1 MSITSMDRRCFVR
14 NSGFAAVSW
23 ALGAGLNPWCLP
35 ARLLADDSV
44 FDEEIPNW
52 ADPRL
57 GTVAG
62 ASSIDTSST
71 PGGYAPINV
80 CSDIPQSGWET
91 DKETS
96 GAWLELD
103 FGRERPVRELWLLAK
118 PLPYDIVLDP
128 YMRGGRM
135 ATPRK
140 ITYSFSGGASYQ
152 AELRQARYMQIITL
166 PREETTRSIRF
177 VVNEV
182 WPEAGSQGTG
192 LGKIRVFPKPH
203 AASFQVFVYG
213 MYDAR
218 GGAAVQSATL
228 EIINPGIEI
237 RGAKLQISSEA
248 GNLSTIPLAEVPAR
262 SVSRQ
267 DVWIPAP
274 FQDSVMSFKIVGGA
288 TEFKRS
294 QSLRVPAYRSYF
306 DGGTFDF
313 LCTNHNDLGW
323 LDTQAATADY
333 RSAELI
339 LPAMRLLKE
348 NPEFRYSME
357 CVTYLIEFLERHPEK
372 REEMAQLM
380 REGRF
385 TWGASYV
392 ENLEV
397 HVGPENLVRQF
408 YLGRKWLR
416 KNFPGVDSRYYV
428 KTDPPAMT
436 WQMPQILAKAGV
448 PYVVQ
453 GRFTWGFYHWE
464 APEGSTVFVFAYRY
478 GDPRGLP
485 NPKGNQG
492 WLSFA
497 DAREYYYAPRHLPP
511 MMIYDFTSDYL
522 PPAPALIPYAREQNE
537 AMKRFAAVWNG
548 HYISKPERHVQ
559 PPKIRFV
566 EPKAELDE
574 LTKHDLNIETV
585 RGDWPLNW
593 AYYDEPGHREGLREG
608 REGHNLLLGAER
620 LYAGLSQFSA
630 ARSYPRETFIEAWR
644 ANCWPDHGWGGNRG
658 TVTDQVYI
666 ASYLKSHEIAAK
678 LFSEAGAQ
686 LARRI
691 ARKPTERV
699 PVVVYNPLSWSRSD
713 VVRCRL
719 ALASGWSSFELRDEE
734 GKEVPYQVVGRSA
747 NGRPEEIVFV
757 ADAVP
762 SVGYRTYDLQP
773 SSSAPPAEA
782 HSAGDRFENEFLRVV
797 LGPGGVRSL
806 FDKVLGKEI
815 LRADKFCGGEV
826 LQFTAPSLAWE
837 DPEIVTMEDF
847 EKTSDH
853 EFPIQ
858 QFVQGPVRST
868 VVREAKFKHFLL
880 RQRIHLYTRMRR
892 LDLELELLNWD
903 GQKERELRV
912 VFPINLQ
919 NARLSYEVPF
929 GTVEMGKDEVDFS
942 SLPASPDSQFRKDLY
957 GGEKPL
963 RFREAINWVDASSPE
978 YLGFGCLAASDC
990 TVHLFADETNH
1001 PVHYPLLQHVLLS
1014 TRKSL
1019 AWNPEY
1025 WFTQAGDHHY
1035 RMALFPHAGGWRSSY
1050 REGLAFNNPLAAFVG
1065 GGQVES
1071 HAQSLP
1077 RSAQFVSIEP
1087 PNLVV
1092 TALKVCEDDDSLVLR
1107 CYEAEGFES
1116 RARIRLSRSIR
1127 QAWRTNLI
1135 EEEPETLPVSLDGTL
1150 DFPVKPWEIVT
1161 LKVAT

>member
-1 MSITSMDRRCFVR
+1 MSKTIMNRRCFVR
-14 NSGFAAVSW
+14 NSGVAALSW
-23 ALGAGLNPWCLP
+23 ALEAGLNPWRFP
-35 ARLLADDSV
+35 ARLLAAENADDE
-44 FDEEIPNW
+44 DIPNW

-57 GTVAG
+57 GTAAG
-62 ASSIDTSST
+62 ASTVDNSF

-80 CSDIPQSGWET
+80 CGDNLQVGWET
-91 DKETS
+91 EKETS

-128 YMRGGRM
+128 YMRGGHM

-140 ITYSFSGGASYQ
+140 ITYSFSGGASYE
-152 AELRQARYMQIITL
+152 AELHQARFFQIITL

-203 AASFQVFVYG
+203 AASFQVFVYA
-213 MYDAR
+213 MYDAH
-218 GGAAVQSATL
+218 GGVAVQSATL
-228 EIINPGIEI
+228 EITSPGNEL
-237 RGAKLQISSEA
+237 RGAKLQISSDA
-248 GNLSTIPLAEVPAR
+248 GNPTTIPLADIPAR

-267 DVWIPAP
+267 NVWIPAP
-274 FQDSVMSFKIVGGA
+274 FEDSVMAFKIVGAA
-288 TEFKRS
+288 TDFQASR
-294 QSLRVPAYRSYF
+294 SLRVPAYRSYF

-323 LDTQAATADY
+323 LDTQAVTADY

-339 LPAMRLLKE
+339 LPAMQLLKE

-522 PPAPALIPYAREQNE
+522 PPPPALIPYAREQND

-548 HYISKPERHVQ
+548 HYASKPERHIR
-559 PPKIRFV
+559 PPNIRFV

-585 RGDWPLNW
+585 KGDWPINW
-593 AYYDEPGHREGLREG
+593 AYYDEPGHREGLRAG

-620 LYAGLSQFSA
+620 LYAGLRQFSA
-630 ARSYPRETFIEAWR
+630 VRSYPREAFLEAWR

-666 ASYLKSHEIAAK
+666 DFYLKSHQIAAK
-678 LFSEAGAQ
+678 LFDEAASQ
-686 LARRI
+686 LARS
-691 ARKPTERV
+691 
-699 PVVVYNPLSWSRSD
+699 VVKKSAEQIPMVVFNPLSWPRSD

-719 ALASGWSSFELRDEE
+719 ALPSGWGSFGLRDEE
-734 GKEVPYQVVGRSA
+734 GKEIPYQVVDRSADGRS
-747 NGRPEEIVFV
+747 EEIVFV
-757 ADAVP
+757 ADGVP

-773 SSSAPPAEA
+773 STSVPPAET
-782 HSAGDRFENEFLRVV
+782 HLAGDRLENEFLRVV
-797 LGPGGVRSL
+797 LGPGGVKSL

-815 LRADKFCGGEV
+815 LRADKFCAGEV
-826 LQFTAPSLAWE
+826 LQFTAPGLAWE

-858 QFVQGPVRST
+858 QFAQGTVRTT
-868 VVREAKFKHFLL
+868 VVREAKFKHFFS
-880 RQRIHLYTRMRR
+880 REKIHLYSHLRR
-892 LDLELELLNWD
+892 LEFELELLNWD

-942 SLPASPDSQFRKDLY
+942 GLPASPDSQFRKDLY

-963 RFREAINWVDASSPE
+963 RFREAINWIDASSPE

-990 TVHLFADETNH
+990 TLHLFADETNP
-1001 PVHYPLLQHVLLS
+1001 PVDYPLLQHVLLS

-1025 WFTQAGDHHY
+1025 WFTQPGDHPY
-1035 RMALFPHAGGWRSSY
+1035 RMALFPHAGGWHSSY
-1050 REGLAFNNPLAAFVG
+1050 REGLAFNYPLAAFVG
-1065 GGQVES
+1065 GEQVKS
-1071 HAQSLP
+1071 GTQSLP

-1087 PNLVV
+1087 SNLVV

-1107 CYEAEGFES
+1107 CYEAEGLES
-1116 RARIRLSRSIR
+1116 RARIRFSRSIR

-1135 EEEPETLPVSLDGTL
+1135 EEEPEPLPVSSEGVL

-1161 LKVAT
+1161 LKVAV

>member
-1 MSITSMDRRCFVR
+1 MPKTSMDRRCFAR
-14 NSGFAAVSW
+14 NSGMAAFSW
-23 ALGAGLNPWCLP
+23 ALSAGLNPWRLP
-35 ARLLADDSV
+35 ARLLAAENASG
-44 FDEEIPNW
+44 EEIPNW
-52 ADPRL
+52 AEPQQ

-62 ASSIDTSST
+62 ASSVDNSF
-71 PGGYAPINV
+71 PGGYAPMNV
-80 CSDIPQSGWET
+80 CGDIPQLGWET
-91 DKETS
+91 EKETS

-103 FGRERPVRELWLLAK
+103 FGAERTVRELWLLAK

-128 YMRGGRM
+128 YMRGGHM

-152 AELRQARYMQIITL
+152 AELRQARYLQMITL
-166 PREETTRSIRF
+166 PRAETTRSIRF

-192 LGKIRVFPKPH
+192 LGKIKVFPKPH
-203 AASFQVFVYG
+203 AASFQVFAYA

-218 GGAAVQSATL
+218 GGVAVQSATL
-228 EIINPGIEI
+228 EIINPGDEI
-237 RGAKLQISSEA
+237 RGAKLQISSDA
-248 GNLSTIPLAEVPAR
+248 GNPSTIPLADIPAR

-274 FQDSVMSFKIVGGA
+274 FEDSIMNFKMAGA
-288 TEFKRS
+288 GADFKVSR
-294 QSLRVPAYRSYF
+294 SLRVPAYRSYF

-323 LDTQAATADY
+323 LDTQAVTADY

-339 LPAMRLLKE
+339 LPAMQLLKE

-357 CVTYLIEFLERHPEK
+357 CVAYLIEFLERHPEK

-397 HVGPENLVRQF
+397 HVGPEKLVRQF

-416 KNFPGVDSRYYV
+416 KNFPGVDSRHYV
-428 KTDPPAMT
+428 KTDPPSMT
-436 WQMPQILAKAGV
+436 WQMPQVLAKAGV
-448 PYVVQ
+448 PYVLQ

-464 APEGSTVFVFAYRY
+464 APDGSSVFVFAYRY
-478 GDPRGLP
+478 GDPRGLV

-492 WLSFA
+492 WLSSA

-511 MMIYDFTSDYL
+511 MMIYDFNSDYL
-522 PPAPALIPYAREQNE
+522 PPAPALIPYARQQNE
-537 AMKRFAAVWNG
+537 AMHRFAAVWNG
-548 HYISKPERHVQ
+548 HYASKRERQIQ

-566 EPKAELDE
+566 EPEAALDE
-574 LTKHDLNIETV
+574 LTKHDLDIETV
-585 RGDWPLNW
+585 KGDWPINW
-593 AYYDEPGHREGLREG
+593 TYYDEPGHREGLRAG

-620 LYAGLSQFSA
+620 LYAGLSQFPA
-630 ARSYPRETFIEAWR
+630 VRSYPREAFFEAWR
-644 ANCWPDHGWGGNRG
+644 GNCWPDHGWGGNRG
-658 TVTDQVYI
+658 TVTDKVYI
-666 ASYLKSHEIAAK
+666 ESYLKSHEIAAK
-678 LFSEAGAQ
+678 LFSEAGSQ
-686 LARRI
+686 LAQRI
-691 ARKPTERV
+691 VKKSTEEV
-699 PVVVYNPLSWSRSD
+699 PVVVFNPLSWPRSD
-713 VVRCRL
+713 VVRCHL
-719 ALASGWSSFELRDEE
+719 ALPSGWSSFALRDEE
-734 GKEVPYQVVGRSA
+734 GKEVPCQVVGQSA
-747 NGRPEEIVFV
+747 DGRPEEIVFV
-757 ADAVP
+757 AEGVP

-773 SSSAPPAEA
+773 SPSAPPAEA
-782 HSAGDRFENEFLRVV
+782 RLAGDSLENDFLRVV
-797 LGPGGVRSL
+797 MGPGGVKSL
-806 FDKVLGKEI
+806 YDKALGKEI
-815 LRADKFCGGEV
+815 LRADKFYGGEV
-826 LQFTAPSLAWE
+826 LQFTAPGLAWE
-837 DPEIVTMEDF
+837 DPEIVAMQDF

-853 EFPIQ
+853 EFPIR
-858 QFVQGPVRST
+858 QFVQGPVRTT
-868 VVREAKFKHFLL
+868 VVREARFKHFLL
-880 RQRIHLYTRMRR
+880 RQKTHLYSHLRR
-892 LDLELELLNWD
+892 LELELELLNWD

-942 SLPASPDSQFRKDLY
+942 DLPASPDSQFRKDLY

-963 RFREAINWVDASSPE
+963 RFREAINWIDASSPE

-1001 PVHYPLLQHVLLS
+1001 QVDYPLLQHVLLS

-1050 REGLAFNNPLAAFVG
+1050 REGFAFNYPLAAFVATE
-1065 GGQVES
+1065 QAES
-1071 HAQSLP
+1071 GAQPLP
-1077 RSAQFVSIEP
+1077 RSAQFVRIEP
-1087 PNLVV
+1087 SNLVV
-1092 TALKVCEDDDSLVLR
+1092 TALKVCEDDGSLVLR
-1107 CYEAEGFES
+1107 FYEAEGLES
-1116 RARIRLSRSIR
+1116 QARIRFSRSVR

-1135 EEEPETLPVSLDGTL
+1135 EEEPRPLPVSSDGAL
-1150 DFPVKPWEIVT
+1150 EFFVKPWEIVT
-1161 LKVAT
+1161 VKVG

>member
-1 MSITSMDRRCFVR
+1 M
-14 NSGFAAVSW
+14 
-23 ALGAGLNPWCLP
+23 
-35 ARLLADDSV
+35 
-44 FDEEIPNW
+44 
-52 ADPRL
+52 
-57 GTVAG
+57 
-62 ASSIDTSST
+62 
-71 PGGYAPINV
+71 NV
-80 CSDIPQSGWET
+80 CGDIPQLGWET
-91 DKETS
+91 EKETS

-103 FGRERPVRELWLLAK
+103 FGTERPVRELWLLAK

-128 YMRGGRM
+128 YMRGGHM

-152 AELRQARYMQIITL
+152 AELRQARYLQIITL

-192 LGKIRVFPKPH
+192 VGKVRVFPKPH
-203 AASFQVFVYG
+203 AASFQVFVYA

-218 GGAAVQSATL
+218 GGVAVQSATL
-228 EIINPGIEI
+228 EITNPGNEI
-237 RGAKLQISSEA
+237 RGAKLQISSDA
-248 GNLSTIPLAEVPAR
+248 GNPSTIPLADIPAR

-274 FQDSVMSFKIVGGA
+274 FEDAVMGFKIVA
-288 TEFKRS
+288 ASTDFKVSR
-294 QSLRVPAYRSYF
+294 SLRVPAYRSYF
-306 DGGTFDF
+306 DGGTFDL

-323 LDTQAATADY
+323 LDTQAITADY

-357 CVTYLIEFLERHPEK
+357 CVAYLIEFLERHPEK

-397 HVGPENLVRQF
+397 HVGPEKLVRQF

-416 KNFPGVDSRYYV
+416 KNFPGVDSRHYV

-436 WQMPQILAKAGV
+436 LQMPQILAKAGV
-448 PYVVQ
+448 PYVLQ

-464 APEGSTVFVFAYRY
+464 APDGSTVFVFAYRY
-478 GDPRGLP
+478 GAPRGLL

-492 WLSFA
+492 WLSSA
-497 DAREYYYAPRHLPP
+497 EVRENYYAPRHLPP
-511 MMIYDFTSDYL
+511 MMIYDFNSDYL

-537 AMKRFAAVWNG
+537 AMKRFAAVWNER
-548 HYISKPERHVQ
+548 YASKPERHIQ

-566 EPKAELDE
+566 EPEADLDE

-585 RGDWPLNW
+585 KGDWPINW
-593 AYYDEPGHREGLREG
+593 AYYDEPGHREALRAG

-630 ARSYPRETFIEAWR
+630 LRSNPRETFFEAWR

-658 TVTDQVYI
+658 TVTDQVYVE
-666 ASYLKSHEIAAK
+666 SYLKSHEIAAK
-678 LFSEAGAQ
+678 LFSEAGSQ
-686 LARRI
+686 LAHSI
-691 ARKPTERV
+691 VNKSSGQIPI
-699 PVVVYNPLSWSRSD
+699 VVFNPLSWQRSD
-713 VVRCRL
+713 VVRCHL
-719 ALASGWSSFELRDEE
+719 ALPSGWSSFELRDEE
-734 GKEVPYQVVGRSA
+734 GNKVPYQVVGQSA
-747 NGRPEEIVFV
+747 DGRPEEIVLV
-757 ADAVP
+757 AEGVP
-762 SVGYRTYDLQP
+762 SVGYRTYDLRP
-773 SSSAPPAEA
+773 SSSAPPAEM
-782 HSAGDRFENEFLRVV
+782 HLTGDTMENEFLRVV

-806 FDKVLGKEI
+806 FDKVLDREM
-815 LRADKFCGGEV
+815 LRTDKFGGGEV
-826 LQFTAPSLAWE
+826 LQFTAPGLAWE

-858 QFVQGPVRST
+858 QFVQGPVRTT

-880 RQRIHLYTRMRR
+880 RQKTHLFSRLRR
-892 LDLELELLNWD
+892 LEFELELLNWN
-903 GQKERELRV
+903 GQKERELRI

-919 NARLSYEVPF
+919 NACLSYEVPF

-942 SLPASPDSQFRKDLY
+942 ELPASPDSQFRKDLY

-963 RFREAINWVDASSPE
+963 PFREAINWIDASSPE

-1001 PVHYPLLQHVLLS
+1001 PVDYPLLQHVLLS
-1014 TRKSL
+1014 TRKSI

-1025 WFTQAGDHHY
+1025 WFTQPGDHHY

-1050 REGLAFNNPLAAFVG
+1050 REGLAFNYPLAAFVAG
-1065 GGQVES
+1065 EQVES
-1071 HAQSLP
+1071 GVQSLP
-1077 RSAQFVSIEP
+1077 RSAQFVRIEP

-1107 CYEAEGFES
+1107 FYEAEGFES
-1116 RARIRLSRSIR
+1116 QARIRFSRSIR

-1135 EEEPETLPVSLDGTL
+1135 EEEPETLLVSSDGAL

-1161 LKVAT
+1161 LKVAM

>member
-1 MSITSMDRRCFVR
+1 L
-14 NSGFAAVSW
+14 
-23 ALGAGLNPWCLP
+23 ALKAGLNPWGLP
-35 ARLLADDSV
+35 GRLLAAENVSE
-44 FDEEIPNW
+44 EEIPNW

-57 GTVAG
+57 GTAAG
-62 ASSIDTSST
+62 ASSVDTSST

-80 CSDIPQSGWET
+80 CTDILQSGWET
-91 DKETS
+91 EKETS

-103 FGRERPVRELWLLAK
+103 FGRLRPVRELWLLAK

-140 ITYSFSGGASYQ
+140 ITCSFSGGASYQ
-152 AELRQARYMQIITL
+152 AELRQARYLQIITL

-192 LGKIRVFPKPH
+192 LGKIKVFPKPH
-203 AASFQVFVYG
+203 AASFQIFVYT
-213 MYDAR
+213 MYDAS
-218 GGAAVQSATL
+218 GGVAVQSATL
-228 EIINPGIEI
+228 EITNPGNEI
-237 RGAKLQISSEA
+237 RGAKLQISIDA
-248 GNLSTIPLAEVPAR
+248 AIPTTIPLADVPAR

-267 DVWIPAP
+267 DTWIPAP
-274 FQDSVMSFKIVGGA
+274 FEDSVMDFKIVGAG
-288 TEFKRS
+288 TDFKVSR
-294 QSLRVPAYRSYF
+294 SLRVPAYRSYF

-323 LDTQAATADY
+323 LDTQAVTADY

-357 CVTYLIEFLERHPEK
+357 CVTYLIEFLERHPER

-428 KTDPPAMT
+428 KTDPPCMT
-436 WQMPQILAKAGV
+436 WQMPQILSKAGV

-492 WLSFA
+492 WLSRA

-511 MMIYDFTSDYL
+511 TMIYDFTSDYL
-522 PPAPALIPYAREQNE
+522 PPPPALIPYARQQNE

-548 HYISKPERHVQ
+548 HYASKPERRIQ

-585 RGDWPLNW
+585 KGDWPLNW
-593 AYYDEPGHREGLREG
+593 AYYDEPGHREGLRAG
-608 REGHNLLLGAER
+608 REGHNLLLGAES
-620 LYAGLSQFSA
+620 LHAGLSQLSA
-630 ARSYPRETFIEAWR
+630 AQSSLRETFMEAWR

-658 TVTDQVYI
+658 MVTDQVYI
-666 ASYLKSHEIAAK
+666 DSYLKSHEIAAK

-686 LARRI
+686 LARSMV
-691 ARKPTERV
+691 RKSAEQIPL
-699 PVVVYNPLSWSRSD
+699 VVFNPLSWSRSD
-713 VVRCRL
+713 VVRGRL
-719 ALASGWSSFELRDEE
+719 ALPTSWGSFELRDEA
-734 GKEVPYQVVGRSA
+734 GKEIPYQVVGQNA
-747 NGRPEEIVFV
+747 DGRPEEIVFV
-757 ADAVP
+757 AEGVP

-773 SSSAPPAEA
+773 SSSAPPAET
-782 HSAGDRFENEFLRVV
+782 HLVGDRLENEFLRVV

-815 LRADKFCGGEV
+815 LRTDRFCGGEV
-826 LQFTAPSLAWE
+826 LQFTAPGLAWE

-853 EFPIQ
+853 EFAVQ
-858 QFVQGPVRST
+858 QFVQGSVRAT

-880 RQRIHLYTRMRR
+880 RQRIHLYTHLRR
-892 LDLELELLNWD
+892 LEFELELLNWD

-912 VFPINLQ
+912 AFPINLQ
-919 NARLSYEVPF
+919 DARLSYEVPF

-963 RFREAINWVDASSPE
+963 RFREAINWIDASSPE

-990 TVHLFADETNH
+990 TVHLFVDETD
-1001 PVHYPLLQHVLLS
+1001 PRTDYPLLQHVLLS

-1035 RMALFPHAGGWRSSY
+1035 RMALFAHAGGWRSSY
-1050 REGLAFNNPLAAFVG
+1050 REGLAYNHPLAAFVAG
-1065 GGQVES
+1065 ERVES
-1071 HAQSLP
+1071 NTQPLP
-1077 RSAQFVSIEP
+1077 RSAQFLSIEP
-1087 PNLVV
+1087 LNLVI
-1092 TALKVCEDDDSLVLR
+1092 TALKVCEDDGSLVLR
-1107 CYEAEGFES
+1107 FYEAEGFQT
-1116 RARIRLSRSIR
+1116 RARIRFSRSIR

-1135 EEEPETLPVSLDGTL
+1135 EEEPETLPVSPDGTL
-1150 DFPVKPWEIVT
+1150 EFSVKAWEIVT
-1161 LKVAT
+1161 LKVAV